1 MLFNDVLWEQKLK
14 INTEGRDESCSDEHH
29 QPYHPTY
36 YAVLEHIASTGI
48 INKNSVLVDYG
59 CGKGRVLYFMFHSF
73 GCRCIGIERED
84 KFINAAIRNMTSY
97 VDRRRV
103 GDSISFIQTDAEKY
117 EVPAEA
123 DTFFFFNPFSVNI
136 LMGTMQR
143 IMDSYYENP
152 RRLKFIFYYILP
164 ETDVYLSYIPELK
177 LVYEINM
184 HEAVESRDKRH
195 VLRMYMI
202 DS

>member
-29 QPYHPTY
+29 QPYQPTY

-123 DTFFFFNPFSVNI
+123 DTFFFFNPFSVI
-136 LMGTMQR
+136 LLR
-143 IMDSYYENP
+143 SILKKIYESYYESP
-152 RRLKFIFYYILP
+152 RRILLMFYYPSTEYMDCLM
-164 ETDVYLSYIPELK
+164 
-177 LVYEINM
+177 N
-184 HEAVESRDKRH
+184 ESRLTLVDE
-195 VLRMYMI
+195 I
-202 DS
+202 DCGDLFKGSNERERIVVFSIE